1 MNQIK
6 VEIAIQYQVRIENLA
21 QAVKTCQYL
30 VKTVN
35 LVLAVIVRQRQDG
48 IKNLKLATT
57 AYWALV
63 EFTQLVKVVTPIITT
78 AQSLKVVNIIQ
89 YLVKTVNLV
98 LVAIMHQAWDGIKN
112 QKLATTAYLALAEF
126 KQLVEVAIPTIIIDQ

>member
-1 MNQIK
+1 M
-6 VEIAIQYQVRIENLA
+6 
-21 QAVKTCQYL
+21 KTC
-30 VKTVN
+30 
-35 LVLAVIVRQRQDG
+35 
-48 IKNLKLATT
+48 
-57 AYWALV
+57 
-63 EFTQLVKVVTPIITT
+63 
-78 AQSLKVVNIIQ
+78 Q